1 MKRNLLCA
9 AAMLIAALCVP
20 AFGQKPGQGS
30 GAPGKPEAKQK
41 EKPKSD
47 SKKESSAKKA
57 APATAPS
64 LLTEAEIKA
73 KSEAAG
79 AVMKQFMDARSM
91 EAQVPLVRNP
101 HAVQSSMEMIHKV
114 LGDGNFALQHGRIM
128 GAAFGGEAGRTLY
141 FPYLLATADA
151 PSGFLVPVVESKKGF
166 LVDWAAFA
174 EGWQRPL
181 QQWIAEPDKAE
192 ASFYVVVMRTHAF
205 DTRAAAEGEGTIV
218 LEVREPQLQVNGDPA
233 ILVAGGRSR
242 SVKAAEELTEWNSG
256 RLVRVTLARR
266 NDGWFDLR
274 RIQAAPLPE
283 IPLKP

>member
-1 MKRNLLCA
+1 MIRNLLSCA
-9 AAMLIAALCVP
+9 AVAALLLSLP
-20 AFGQKPGQGS
+20 AMAEKPSRGS
-30 GAPGKPEAKQK
+30 GKAK
-41 EKPKSD
+41 EKSGAGGKASD
-47 SKKESSAKKA
+47 EKKPAAGKNPGKA
-57 APATAPS
+57 APA
-64 LLTEAEIKA
+64 LLTEAQIKA

-79 AVMKQFMDARSM
+79 AVMKQFMDARSL
-91 EAQVPLVRNP
+91 EAQLPLVRNP
-101 HAVQSSMEMIHKV
+101 HAVRSSMEMIHKV

-128 GAAFGGEAGRTLY
+128 GAAFGGTDGKTLY
-141 FPYLLATADA
+141 FPYLLATGDA
-151 PSGFLVPVVESKKGF
+151 PSGFLVPVVEAKQGF

-192 ASFYVVVMRTHAF
+192 ASFYAVVLRTHAF

-218 LEVREPQLQVNGDPA
+218 LEVREPQLQVNGDPV

-242 SVKAAEELTEWNSG
+242 SVKAAEELTDWNSG

-266 NDGWFDLR
+266 DDGWFDLR

-283 IPLKP
+283 IPAKP